1 MKIAR
6 TVIYIITLVVSSTL
20 LSGCGFIKNKAIKE
34 LESKL
39 AISEQKREKLQ
50 QENELLKKQLLTMGE
65 KDKGN
70 LKKLFR

>member
-1 MKIAR
+1 MKVAR
-6 TVIYIITLVVSSTL
+6 TVIYIVTVVVGASL
-20 LSGCGFIKNKAIKE
+20 LNGCGFIKNKAIKE

-39 AISEQKREKLQ
+39 AISEQEREKLQ
-50 QENELLKKQLLTMGE
+50 QENEVLKQQLLTIGE

>member
-6 TVIYIITLVVSSTL
+6 TVIYIITLVVSATL
-20 LSGCGFIKNKAIKE
+20 LSSCGFIENKAIKE